1 VGAPL
6 GRRGLSAGEIVFAAL
21 KPSSAILLL
30 LAAGLLTLFFSQR
43 LATWLFA
50 VGAFA
55 FLVTGLL
62 PVGAWALRALE
73 ARFPPADLSRPPDG
87 IIVLGGYLDGARVN
101 DGRYLALDEAGE
113 RLTSA
118 AELAVRFPDARLVI
132 AGNPIGPADQSSAE
146 LSADLLETFGI
157 ARERM
162 VLEDRSH
169 STWENAIHTLES
181 AKPLSDETYL
191 LLTSAFHIPRAMA
204 TFRTAGWP
212 ALLPWPVD
220 HRVPEGNLWG
230 TIPLDPLDGLRLADR
245 AAREWTALLVY
256 RVTGR
261 IDGVFPAPVPVA
273 EDTPVVPDT
282 TLGREFAD

>member
-1 VGAPL
+1 M
-6 GRRGLSAGEIVFAAL
+6 SAGEIAFAAF

-30 LAAGLLTLFFSQR
+30 LAVGLLALFVSHRF
-43 LATWLFA
+43 ATWCFA
-50 VGAFA
+50 AGTLA
-55 FLVTGLL
+55 FLIVGLL
-62 PVGAWALRALE
+62 PVGAWALRPLE

-87 IIVLGGYLDGARVN
+87 IIVLGGYLDDVRVN

-118 AELAVRFPDARLVI
+118 AELAARFPEARLII

-157 ARERM
+157 GRERM

-169 STWENAIHTLES
+169 STWENARHTLES
-181 AKPLSDETYL
+181 AKPLSGETYVL
-191 LLTSAFHIPRAMA
+191 VTSAFHIPRAMA

-220 HRVPEGNLWG
+220 HHVPEGNLWS
-230 TIPLDPLDGLRLADR
+230 TIPLDPLEGLSLADR
-245 AAREWTALLVY
+245 AAREWTALLLY

-261 IDGVFPAPVPVA
+261 ITRVLPAPA
-273 EDTPVVPDT
+273 EI
-282 TLGREFAD
+282 ADYTS